1 MTIADVLRHEG
12 GMPVF
17 SQQMNIEDCYPEN
30 INNNNVGKI
39 IEEEEL
45 KFPQGEYRHVDI
57 THEKVPHYPEQEGVP
72 RPHPGLHPA
81 GGDQEG
87 GA

>member
-12 GMPVF
+12 GMPAF

-39 IEEEEL
+39 IEDEEL
-45 KFPQGEYRHVDI
+45 KYPQGEYRHVNILRESDSLYLADGS
-57 THEKVPHYPEQEGVP
+57 TTPS
-72 RPHPGLHPA
+72 PGA
-81 GGDQEG
+81 
-87 GA
+87 

>member
-1 MTIADVLRHEG
+1 
-12 GMPVF
+12 MPAF

-39 IEEEEL
+39 IEDEEL
-45 KFPQGEYRHVDI
+45 KYPQGEYRHVNILRESDSLSL
-57 THEKVPHYPEQEGVP
+57 TDGSTMPS
-72 RPHPGLHPA
+72 L
-81 GGDQEG
+81 

>member
-1 MTIADVLRHEG
+1 MTIADILRHEG
-12 GMPVF
+12 GMPAF

-45 KFPQGEYRHVDI
+45 KYPHGEYRHVTIMRESDSLSLADGS
-57 THEKVPHYPEQEGVP
+57 TTPS
-72 RPHPGLHPA
+72 PGA
-81 GGDQEG
+81 
-87 GA
+87 

>member
-12 GMPVF
+12 GMPAF

-39 IEEEEL
+39 IEDEEL
-45 KFPQGEYRHVDI
+45 KYPQGEYRHVNILRESDLLSL
-57 THEKVPHYPEQEGVP
+57 TDGSTMPS
-72 RPHPGLHPA
+72 L
-81 GGDQEG
+81 